1 MSTTLEIANYFQS
14 SFLTHETPS
23 MTLLGVP
30 VFPYHATPKTLSI
43 VDLNTFESSFL
54 VAWEA
59 LSKELTNLLINGDP
73 EIEIKLGRARSQAF
87 AFQLGHDVGTKEAS
101 SVDMYDFME
110 TFKSQCP
117 AGSET
122 ALGAALEDAMTAYTQ
137 MFIATGYGE
146 GTSSRLTGMA
156 VLWPT
161 KADYVAYQDYY
172 DPVLF
177 FNDQFATKRA
187 PEWLNFLKEYYFTT
201 AATTGGTSV
210 CPGNSDTSVAT
221 ETNQLMINPTV
232 GNSASNSHA
241 ISTEIAR
248 TVDLV
253 LIEFGVDLTPILSS
267 VRFRHLQKSARR
279 LKALPKLVDSS
290 KNVRDSYFRHRH
302 GMMPASPTRRRLQ
315 DGSEE
320 YLYAYG
326 GDVMGS
332 FSSNTYEATWDR
344 QFYLMADEIDTALG
358 FYVYDLGEGVKEA
371 PVLYFSSEYPIT
383 SECVE
388 FVDMDDAL
396 ANGGQYGY
404 LSFSTNG
411 TDAVSSLSLFALADS
426 GNSIAEV
433 SKTYGGQIVPVVL
446 CLGMVDGIE
455 FTELLGGFEGSWFF
469 WDDSLTIK
477 PVDASYIFDEE
488 LTDGVQLQYQ
498 TIDMRAYDEVS
509 STISP
514 CSNFRYHHDNIDV
527 FLPLVLRTLV
537 DTVLLFLISTNSE
550 SRLIPI
556 QQISQD

>member
-1 MSTTLEIANYFQS
+1 LQPQGWWYQDAPEMSTTLDIANYFQS
-14 SFLTHETPS
+14 SFLTQETPS
-23 MTLLGVP
+23 IILLGVP
-30 VFPYHATPKTLSI
+30 LFPYHQAPKTLSI
-43 VDLNTFESSFL
+43 VDLNIFESSFL

-87 AFQLGHDVGTKEAS
+87 AFQLGHDLGTNDAS

-110 TFKSQCP
+110 TFKSLCP

-122 ALGAALEDAMTAYTQ
+122 ALGAALDNAMTAYTQ

-146 GTSSRLTGMA
+146 GTSSRLTGMG

-161 KADYVAYQDYY
+161 KSEYVAYQEYY
-172 DPVLF
+172 TGLF
-177 FNDQFATKRA
+177 NNDQLATKRA
-187 PEWLNFLKEYYFTT
+187 PEWLNFLNEYYFTT
-201 AATTGGTSV
+201 ASTADGASV

-232 GNSASNSHA
+232 GNIASNAHA

-248 TVDLV
+248 TVDEM
-253 LIEFGVDLTPILSS
+253 LIEFGVDFTPILSS
-267 VRFRHLQKSARR
+267 VRFRHLRESTRR
-279 LKALPKLVDSS
+279 LKAFPKLVDSS

-302 GMMPASPTRRRLQ
+302 GMMQAAPTRRRLQ
-315 DGSEE
+315 DGSED

-326 GDVMGS
+326 GDVLGS
-332 FSSNTYEATWDR
+332 FSSNTYDATWDR

-371 PVLYFSSEYPIT
+371 PVLYFSSDYPIM
-383 SECVE
+383 SDYVE

-396 ANGGQYGY
+396 ANGGRYGY

-433 SKTYGGQIVPVVL
+433 TKTYGGQIVPIVS

-455 FTELLGGFEGSWFF
+455 FTELLGGYEGSWFY
-469 WDDSLTIK
+469 WDESLTIE
-477 PVDASYIFDEE
+477 PVDASLYFDEE
-488 LTDGVQLQYQ
+488 LWGGVQVQYQ
-498 TIDMRAYDEVS
+498 TINMKAYDQVS
-509 STISP
+509 STYQRVQILDIIMTILTS
-514 CSNFRYHHDNIDV
+514 SSRF
-527 FLPLVLRTLV
+527 VLRTLA
-537 DTVLLFLISTNSE
+537 DTV
-550 SRLIPI
+550 
-556 QQISQD
+556 